1 MPPPAARA
9 SPTPGVRIPQQA
21 RAQETFDRVLR
32 IGAELVAA
40 EGFAGLSVTEICHR
54 AGISAGALYARVE
67 NKDALALAIHDREF
81 ARMALEHTAFA
92 PSEEWTSL
100 STDRLILGSVRELGG
115 HYARHSALLRAFILR
130 SSVDET
136 MRERGLGTAEALEHH
151 VCGLWLTRAADFPH
165 PDPAVAAAAAFRIVR
180 ASLSWRVAY
189 GPRLTGP
196 ADPGW
201 HQHVEDVA
209 AGARAYLCTRP
220 LPAE

>member
-1 MPPPAARA
+1 MPPPATRA

-40 EGFAGLSVTEICHR
+40 EGFAGLSITEICHR
-54 AGISAGALYARVE
+54 AGVSAGALYARVE

-81 ARMALEHTAFA
+81 ARMAVEHSAFE
-92 PSEEWTSL
+92 PSDRWTSM
-100 STDRLILGSVRELGG
+100 STDRLILGSVQELGR
-115 HYARHSALLRAFILR
+115 HYARHSGLLRAFILR
-130 SSVDET
+130 SSVDEM
-136 MRERGLGTAEALEHH
+136 MRERGLGTTEDLEHRL
-151 VCGLWLTRAADFPH
+151 CSLWLTRAVDFPH
-165 PDPAVAAAAAFRIVR
+165 SEPVTAAAAAFRIVL

-196 ADPGW
+196 ADRGW
-201 HQHVEDVA
+201 QQHVEDVA
-209 AGARAYLCTRP
+209 ASARAYLCTRP